1 MSNSYKYIDSDFTY
15 VDPKSRILKNLVD
28 INNAEDL
35 LFFESVAVTKRIS
48 ELHIKPIK
56 IVGIESL
63 FSIHKQLFQDIYA
76 WAGKERIVEI
86 SKDGKQFFPTVKFE
100 NAFRFIDGLISD
112 FKKIK
117 RSDKDKIAENLAN
130 ILDNINYLHPFRD
143 GNGRAQREFIRMLAL
158 EKGIDLNLNPPDN
171 KEVYEKYMQG
181 TINSDT
187 KILKELILNLI
198 N

>member
-15 VDPKSRILKNLVD
+15 VDPKSGILKNLVD
-28 INNAEDL
+28 INDAEDL

-56 IVGIESL
+56 IVGIENL
-63 FSIHKQLFQDIYA
+63 FSIHKHLFQDIYA
-76 WAGKERIVEI
+76 WAGQARTVEI
-86 SKDGKQFFPTVKFE
+86 NKDGKQFFPTSNFQ

-112 FKKIK
+112 FKRIN
-117 RSDKDKIAENLAN
+117 RDDKDKIAENLAH

-158 EKGIDLNLNPPDN
+158 DKEIDLNLNPPDN
-171 KEVYEKYMQG
+171 KEVYERYMQG

-187 KILKELILNLI
+187 KTLKELILDLI
-198 N
+198 I

>member
-1 MSNSYKYIDSDFTY
+1 MPNSYKYIDSDFTY
-15 VDPKSRILKNLVD
+15 VDPKSGILKNLVD

-76 WAGKERIVEI
+76 WAGQARTVEI
-86 SKDGKQFFPTVKFE
+86 NKDGKQFFPTSNFQ
-100 NAFRFIDGLISD
+100 NGFRFIDGLISE
-112 FKKIK
+112 FKKTEK
-117 RSDKDKIAENLAN
+117 NNKNQIAENLAH

-158 EKGIDLNLNPPDN
+158 EKGINLNLNPPDN
-171 KEVYEKYMQG
+171 KDVYEKYMQG

-187 KILKELILNLI
+187 KILKELILDLI